1 MTNTTGPS
9 KAAIVNAWR
18 VIMRE
23 AARVRAERETQKEQ
37 AA

>member
-1 MTNTTGPS
+1 MTNTKPS
-9 KAAIVNAWR
+9 REAIIAAWR

>member
-23 AARVRAERETQKEQ
+23 AARVKAETQKEQ